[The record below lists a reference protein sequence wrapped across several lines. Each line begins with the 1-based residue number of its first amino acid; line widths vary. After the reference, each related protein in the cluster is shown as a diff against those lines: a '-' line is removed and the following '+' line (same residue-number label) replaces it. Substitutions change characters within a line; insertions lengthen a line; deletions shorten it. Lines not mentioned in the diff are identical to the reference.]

1 MYNNKNK
8 IEAVIKKFNFIRDD
22 LQIVLKEA
30 MTSDKDYDIV
40 LGFDSSFKPFVYKVV
55 PGTEIDYYD
64 SIIFSVRNSD
74 LDILDYFNDDL
85 EEISKITGVS
95 IRKMRNYTAE
105 LMDCDTADIEYN
117 DIINAIQAPG
127 IEDKLKEERVRRIN
141 GLVNLKEIATDIVD
155 NWINFNKV
163 NYIKD
168 V

>member
-1 MYNNKNK
+1 MYNIKNK
-8 IEAVIKKFNFIRDD
+8 IEAVTRHYNLIRDD

-64 SIIFSVRNSD
+64 SIIFNVRNSD
-74 LDILDYFNDDL
+74 LDILDYFNNDL
-85 EEISKITGVS
+85 EDISKITGVS

-105 LMDCDTADIEYN
+105 LMGCDPADIEYN
-117 DIINAIQAPG
+117 DIIIAIQAPG
-127 IEDKLKEERVRRIN
+127 IEDKLKEERARRIN
-141 GLVNLKEIATDIVD
+141 GLVNLKELATNILD

>member
-8 IEAVIKKFNFIRDD
+8 IEAATRHYDLIRDD

-64 SIIFSVRNSD
+64 SIIFNVRNSD
-74 LDILDYFNDDL
+74 LDILDYFKNDL

-95 IRKMRNYTAE
+95 IRNMRNYTAE
-105 LMDCDTADIEYN
+105 LMGYDPADIEYN

-127 IEDKLKEERVRRIN
+127 IEEKLKEERARRIN
-141 GLVNLKEIATDIVD
+141 GLVNLKELATNILD

>member
-8 IEAVIKKFNFIRDD
+8 IETVTRHYDLVRDD

-40 LGFDSSFKPFVYKVV
+40 LRFDSSFKPFVYKVV

-64 SIIFSVRNSD
+64 SIIFNVSNWE
-74 LDILDYFNDDL
+74 LDILDYFNNDL

-95 IRKMRNYTAE
+95 IRKMRDYTAE
-105 LMDCDTADIEYN
+105 LMDWDPDDIGYEE
-117 DIINAIQAPG
+117 IINAIQAPG
-127 IEDKLKEERVRRIN
+127 ITEKLKEERARRIN
-141 GLVNLKEIATDIVD
+141 GLVDLKTIATNILDT
-155 NWINFNKV
+155 WINFNKV